1 MVYKLY
7 PRREVDARLRAASLC
22 NSSRRSVCVI
32 EGVGIIQKKKKLFF
46 MGRCGRVIRCGV
58 GGVVFSEV
66 GDKCF

>member
-32 EGVGIIQKKKKLFF
+32 EGVGIIQKKKKNYFLWVDV
-46 MGRCGRVIRCGV
+46 GESYGV
-58 GGVVFSEV
+58 G
-66 GDKCF
+66 